1 MVITGSFSRPA
12 SVRRALAFF
21 PFHGLRFSFCS
32 HACTYT
38 QATAALFQQLLGMG
52 VQCEGVVHT
61 RTHAGTPQ
69 SNPRS
74 SDSLHRV
81 AKTDPVEGVRVRVGR
96 FDVFA
101 LKGGYTDEESNDAWV
116 AFARF
121 TGTRGCSTQHVF
133 DSELGLTWRYLD
145 YFLGLNV

>member
-1 MVITGSFSRPA
+1 
-12 SVRRALAFF
+12 
-21 PFHGLRFSFCS
+21 
-32 HACTYT
+32 
-38 QATAALFQQLLGMG
+38 MG

-61 RTHAGTPQ
+61 RTHARTPQ

-74 SDSLHRV
+74 SDSLQRV

-96 FDVFA
+96 FDVFP
-101 LKGGYTDEESNDAWV
+101 LEGGYTDEESNDAWV

-121 TGTRGCSTQHVF
+121 TGTRGSSTQYIF